1 MIPWRAAR
9 RLPRDPQG
17 YFTYT
22 QGKQGVGVLFMDTR
36 YNVYFAGQVLEG
48 QDPATVRDRLGQLF
62 KADAATL
69 DKLFSGKTQLVKRNC
84 DKATALKYRQAM
96 EQAGAAPLIRAAE
109 PVAAPASSS
118 EEAPPAKLTPAQRI
132 AMLANAPDVGGSSE
146 TPRESARGSEPPA
159 PDQVGAFGILP
170 AGSDVLRPEERRG
183 PVAAAVK
190 APELDVAH
198 SGERLS
204 AEPPPPPP
212 APDTSHL
219 SAAAVGETLPTLPST
234 AVPLSP
240 DTSALQLAPAG
251 TDFSDCA
258 APDSPAPDLDL
269 ESITLAPA
277 GSEVL
282 ETRYRKRHQQPTVN
296 TDHLSLDG

>member
-1 MIPWRAAR
+1 
-9 RLPRDPQG
+9 
-17 YFTYT
+17 
-22 QGKQGVGVLFMDTR
+22 MDTR

-48 QDPATVRDRLGQLF
+48 QDPASVRSRLGQLF

-84 DKATALKYRQAM
+84 DEATALKYQQAM
-96 EQAGAAPLIRAAE
+96 ERAGAAPLIRAAE
-109 PVAAPASSS
+109 PAAAPASG
-118 EEAPPAKLTPAQRI
+118 EAAPATKLTAAQRI
-132 AMLANAPDVGGSSE
+132 AMLANAPDVGNADATRAQPAGGE
-146 TPRESARGSEPPA
+146 QPA
-159 PDQVGAFGILP
+159 PAAAQQADGIGVLP
-170 AGSDVLRPEERRG
+170 AGSDVLRPEERQG
-183 PVAAAVK
+183 PVAATVT
-190 APELDVAH
+190 APQLDVAA

-204 AEPPPPPP
+204 TSPPPPPP

-240 DTSALQLAPAG
+240 DTSALQLAPEG

-258 APDSPAPDLDL
+258 APDAPPPDLDL
-269 ESITLAPA
+269 AGIDLAPA
-277 GSEVL
+277 GSDVL
-282 ETRYRKRHQQPTVN
+282 ETRYRTRQQQATVN